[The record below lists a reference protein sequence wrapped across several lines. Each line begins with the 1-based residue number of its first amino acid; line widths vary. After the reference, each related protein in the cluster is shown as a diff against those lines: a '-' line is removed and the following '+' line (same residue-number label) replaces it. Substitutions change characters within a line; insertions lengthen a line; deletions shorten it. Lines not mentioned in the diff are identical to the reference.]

1 MSSPPPR
8 HNGRSD
14 LRPGRIALGYA
25 LIGLL
30 WIYGSGYVVAA
41 LTSGSTAAIVE
52 SVKGTGFVVFT
63 AAGLYILLARRA
75 YSIRSAE
82 SARAAADEER
92 RRLAAAVEQ
101 AAEAIVITD
110 PEARILYVNPALER
124 LSGYAK
130 SELLGRKPRLLND
143 DSQRGTNALMWPKLS
158 GSDTWRGALL
168 NVRKDGVVY
177 EVDTII
183 SPIRDAAGK
192 IVSYVAVQ
200 HDVSQERAVERQLAE
215 ARRMEAVGQL
225 AGGIAHDFNNLLTAI
240 SGYAELLGEE
250 VKDNPGA
257 RADVDEIRR
266 ASRSAA
272 NLVRQLLAL
281 GRRQVLAPAGLALD
295 ELVEQLRPMLDGL
308 LGPRVNLHVHR
319 SEGLRP
325 VFADS
330 GQIEQVLVNLAVNA
344 RDAMPAG
351 GSFTISL
358 SNVTLGADDERADV
372 VKPGDYVV
380 MAAADTGTGMDEA
393 TLARA
398 FEPFFTTKPSGE
410 GTGLGLATT
419 YGIVK
424 QSGGHLFADT
434 EVGRGS
440 TFTVY
445 LPQYDGPVVA
455 AAAEQTPEPPLGGTE
470 TILVVEDD
478 DAVRVLVS
486 QSLERLG
493 YRVIVSSDAG
503 QALTAS
509 AAETG
514 PVPLLVTDIRLPGP
528 DGPSLAAQLK
538 ERHPGLRVLYVS
550 GYAGEAMIKSGI
562 LGPNEAFL
570 AKPFSA
576 DDLGRRV
583 RALLD
588 GGDGV

>member
-1 MSSPPPR
+1 MSPPPR

-25 LIGLL
+25 AIGLV

-41 LTSGSTAAIVE
+41 LTSGSTAAIIE
-52 SVKGTGFVVFT
+52 SAKGTGFVVFT

-82 SARAAADEER
+82 SARVAADQER

-110 PEARILYVNPALER
+110 PDARILYVNPALER
-124 LSGYAK
+124 LSGYARA
-130 SELLGRKPRLLND
+130 ELVGRKPSLLND
-143 DSQRGTNALMWPKLS
+143 DSHRGINALMWPKLS
-158 GSDTWRGALL
+158 GSDMWRGALL

-183 SPIRDAAGK
+183 SPIRDSAGK

-200 HDVSQERAVERQLAE
+200 HDVSQERAMERQLAE

-250 VKDNPGA
+250 VGDNQTA

-281 GRRQVLAPAGLALD
+281 GRRQVLAPAGLALG
-295 ELVEQLRPMLDGL
+295 ELVELLRPMLDGL
-308 LGPRVNLHVHR
+308 LGPRVTLAVQG
-319 SEGLRP
+319 SDDLRP

-344 RDAMPAG
+344 RDAMPSG
-351 GSFTISL
+351 GSFTISMA
-358 SNVTLGADDERADV
+358 NVTVGEGEERTQA

-380 MAAADTGTGMDEA
+380 MSAIDTGTGMDEA
-393 TLARA
+393 TLGRV
-398 FEPFFTTKPSGE
+398 FEPFFTTKPSSQ

-424 QSGGHLFADT
+424 QSGGYLFA
-434 EVGRGS
+434 ESEIGRGS

-445 LPQYDGPVVA
+445 LPQYDGPVA
-455 AAAEQTPEPPLGGTE
+455 ALAAEPQLEPPLGGTE
-470 TILVVEDD
+470 TVFVVEDD

-493 YRVIVSSDAG
+493 YRVLVSSDAH
-503 QALTAS
+503 QALTVS
-509 AAETG
+509 AAESA

-588 GGDGV
+588 GGDLA